1 MRLAFAALVSTILPS
16 VIGARWVDGTGIVR
30 YGLGTLVGVALI
42 GVGGMIGGLSN
53 QFVPAVLVT
62 CVVGW
67 FLGPYVRFAVIGQP
81 ASEDPVIR
89 RSVFF
94 IIAVGCCLAS
104 LAVFRPIPEWYG
116 WMNWS
121 VKAKAL
127 ALDGNFYG
135 PVFTSSVFS
144 HSHQDYPPLIPA
156 WQALAYMLGGELT
169 VSWPLQFQLAWFW
182 TAGALALV
190 SLTSSHWGR
199 ASLFMLAWV
208 CAPQVIYWTMSGYAD
223 VPMAFF
229 LLAAVIVLV
238 LSPSQSPAVAGL
250 LLGACALTK
259 VEGLPLAVV
268 AAVSVSAFSA
278 NRKVPLQALAIL
290 LAVRS
295 VWFFFTISRGLSND
309 VLNEANLGADRVVVL
324 MPRLMPI
331 AVAWVSEVFSVRRWG
346 LLGFAA
352 LAALTFRWRPRRDLT
367 ALVLVSTAVL
377 SVAYI
382 ITPRDLTRHLR
393 TSFDR
398 VAIAPMG
405 LLALVVATA
414 TVPRRRSAYEANRL
428 E

>member
-1 MRLAFAALVSTILPS
+1 MRLAFAALLSTILPS
-16 VIGARWVDGTGIVR
+16 IIGARWVNGTGIVR

-42 GVGGMIGGLSN
+42 GVGGMIGGLCN

-62 CVVGW
+62 CGVGW
-67 FLGPYVRFAVIGQP
+67 LLGPYVRFAVIGQP
-81 ASEDPVIR
+81 ASDDPVIR

-104 LAVFRPIPEWYG
+104 LAVFRPIPEWDG

-135 PVFTSSVFS
+135 PVFTSGVFS
-144 HSHQDYPPLIPA
+144 YSHQDYPPLLPA
-156 WQALAYMLGGELT
+156 WQALAYILGGELT

-208 CAPQVIYWTMSGYAD
+208 CAPQVIFWTMSGYAD

-268 AAVSVSAFSA
+268 AAVSVSASSA

-295 VWFFFTISRGLSND
+295 IWFFFTISMGLSND
-309 VLNEANLGADRVVVL
+309 ILNEANLRAERIVV
-324 MPRLMPI
+324 MPRLTPI
-331 AVAWVSEVFSVRRWG
+331 GVAWVSEVFSVRRWG

-352 LAALTFRWRPRRDLT
+352 LAAVTFRWKPRRDLT
-367 ALVLVSTAVL
+367 ALVFISTAML

-393 TSFDR
+393 TSFER

-405 LLALVVATA
+405 LLALAVATA
-414 TVPRRRSAYEANRL
+414 TVPRRRSSYEADQL

>member
-1 MRLAFAALVSTILPS
+1 MRLAFAALLSTILPS
-16 VIGARWVDGTGIVR
+16 IIGARWVNGTGIVR

-62 CVVGW
+62 CGVGW
-67 FLGPYVRFAVIGQP
+67 LLGPYVRFAVIGQP
-81 ASEDPVIR
+81 ASDDPVIR

-104 LAVFRPIPEWYG
+104 LAVFRPIPEWDG

-135 PVFTSSVFS
+135 PVFTSGVFS
-144 HSHQDYPPLIPA
+144 YSHQDYPPLLPA
-156 WQALAYMLGGELT
+156 WQALAYILGGELT

-208 CAPQVIYWTMSGYAD
+208 CAPQVIFWTMSGYAD

-268 AAVSVSAFSA
+268 AAVSVSASSA

-295 VWFFFTISRGLSND
+295 IWFFFTISMGLSND
-309 VLNEANLGADRVVVL
+309 ILNEANLRAERIVV
-324 MPRLMPI
+324 MPRLTPI
-331 AVAWVSEVFSVRRWG
+331 GVAWVSEVFSVRRWG

-352 LAALTFRWRPRRDLT
+352 LAAVTLRWKPRRDLT
-367 ALVLVSTAVL
+367 ALVFISTAML

-393 TSFDR
+393 TSFER

-405 LLALVVATA
+405 LLALAVATA
-414 TVPRRRSAYEANRL
+414 TVPRRRSSYEADQL

>member
-1 MRLAFAALVSTILPS
+1 
-16 VIGARWVDGTGIVR
+16 
-30 YGLGTLVGVALI
+30 
-42 GVGGMIGGLSN
+42 
-53 QFVPAVLVT
+53 
-62 CVVGW
+62 
-67 FLGPYVRFAVIGQP
+67 
-81 ASEDPVIR
+81 
-89 RSVFF
+89 
-94 IIAVGCCLAS
+94 
-104 LAVFRPIPEWYG
+104 
-116 WMNWS
+116 MNWS

-135 PVFTSSVFS
+135 PVFTSGVFS
-144 HSHQDYPPLIPA
+144 YSHQDYPPLLPA
-156 WQALAYMLGGELT
+156 WQALAYILGGELT

-208 CAPQVIYWTMSGYAD
+208 CAPEVIFWTMSGYAD

-278 NRKVPLQALAIL
+278 HRKVPLQALAIF

-295 VWFFFTISRGLSND
+295 IWFFFTISMGLSND
-309 VLNEANLGADRVVVL
+309 ILNEANLRADRIVV

-331 AVAWVSEVFSVRRWG
+331 GVSWVSEVFSVRHWG

-352 LAALTFRWRPRRDLT
+352 FAALTFRWKPRRDLT
-367 ALVLVSTAVL
+367 ALVFISAAML

-393 TSFDR
+393 TSFER
-398 VAIAPMG
+398 VVIAPMG
-405 LLALVVATA
+405 LLALAVATA
-414 TVPRRRSAYEANRL
+414 TVPRRRSSYEAGRL